1 MEAILSQQLCNDRS
15 VVSEQGGRMDKRVE
29 CGCGW
34 AFEGSDDGV
43 VEAVENHCEDAHGG
57 RVPSRQQILDAAKPV
72 PGRRQ

>member
-1 MEAILSQQLCNDRS
+1 ME
-15 VVSEQGGRMDKRVE
+15 KRVE
-29 CGCGW
+29 CECGW